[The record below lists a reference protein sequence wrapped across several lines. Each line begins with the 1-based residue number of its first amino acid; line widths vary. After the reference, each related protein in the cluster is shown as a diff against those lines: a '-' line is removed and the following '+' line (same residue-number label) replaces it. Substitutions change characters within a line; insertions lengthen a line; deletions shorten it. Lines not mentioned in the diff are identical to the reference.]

1 MLPGFE
7 ESTGIK
13 VVTSSGASEGNWPKT
28 IRCQLAHG
36 ATADVAIL
44 SREGLNI
51 LNEDGQ
57 IKQHS
62 DAGLATTPL
71 AAAVRPSTAKT
82 DIATDTSFRS
92 ALIDAELIAMPGST
106 SGIFIRDKVFPKLNL
121 PKNVTFTLVA
131 RGTESAENFRR
142 GKSNLAICPSSELT
156 NLPGIEM
163 AGLLRKDLHLVQTF
177 TARL

>member
-62 DAGLATTPL
+62 DAGLATKKWSGLFEQIFLIYKWKTCGVTLPREPL
-71 AAAVRPSTAKT
+71 AAVR
-82 DIATDTSFRS
+82 
-92 ALIDAELIAMPGST
+92 
-106 SGIFIRDKVFPKLNL
+106 
-121 PKNVTFTLVA
+121 
-131 RGTESAENFRR
+131 
-142 GKSNLAICPSSELT
+142 
-156 NLPGIEM
+156 
-163 AGLLRKDLHLVQTF
+163 
-177 TARL
+177 